1 MPRKRRRISAETAAV
16 LSLFIQHRERVFY
29 GLEVV
34 REAAVASGSVYPIL
48 IRLETRGILA
58 SRLEDED
65 EAAAEGRRPRRY
77 YRLTDHGARVATE
90 DLDEWYAEER
100 RRAQRRG
107 GVLWVPGA
115 VAR

>member
-34 REAAVASGSVYPIL
+34 REAGVPSGSVYPIL
-48 IRLETRGILA
+48 IRLESQGIFA
-58 SRLEDED
+58 SRLEDEED
-65 EAAAEGRRPRRY
+65 AAAEGRRPRRY
-77 YRLTDHGARVATE
+77 YRLTDHGARAATE

-100 RRAQRRG
+100 RRAQSRG
-107 GVLWVPGA
+107 GALWVPGPTT
-115 VAR
+115 R